1 LRAPEPESGR
11 LGKPGV
17 RDWERGEWEKSSL
30 FILSSSFFLLPSS
43 LFILPSTSV

>member
-11 LGKPGV
+11 LGEPGV
-17 RDWERGEWEKSSL
+17 RDWERGEWEKSSFFL
-30 FILSSSFFLLPSS
+30 LPSDLFLLPSS